1 MKGLEPSTFSLE
13 GCAPTVVS
21 AEANGLTD
29 GDAGACT
36 NACTKSTE
44 SGHDATLEALAATL
58 LKLAPEE
65 RAKLAAMLTGQESS
79 EDLNAH

>member
-13 GCAPTVVS
+13 GCAPTVLS
-21 AEANGLTD
+21 AETNGLTD
-29 GDAGACT
+29 GGDCACT

-44 SGHDATLEALAATL
+44 SGHETTLEALAATL

-65 RAKLAAMLTGQESS
+65 RAKLAAMLTGQESCKGQS
-79 EDLNAH
+79 AD